1 MTTKTTRVY
10 HRLPY
15 HSIISMPGSLDR
27 AKDGPAPRPSN
38 YHQQYPHQNLSKHS
52 QASPSSSR
60 GDTMTK
66 KLLRATRPSKT
77 SPSSGPAS
85 LQTTTAA
92 SSNIIPLP
100 KSHIHR
106 TPSELQLADDMR
118 RAEYDD
124 VRMYARLVV
133 GMQSQIQRECLE
145 NGGVVHPLSQKSL
158 QGVVKTKQ
166 ANDEELMTMHDH
178 QHTHHSHHSD
188 PGGWAFNCIEEQED
202 ENAMEEMRASPSSQA
217 GGAVGHSADG
227 PTKSFLT
234 STCDDQ
240 DGDDCVFNLE
250 L

>member
-1 MTTKTTRVY
+1 MSSGKVHKTTRVY
-10 HRLPY
+10 PSPAKPFY
-15 HSIISMPGSLDR
+15 FISMPGSLDQV
-27 AKDGPAPRPSN
+27 KGDN
-38 YHQQYPHQNLSKHS
+38 QQFPPQNQSQS
-52 QASPSSSR
+52 QASPSVRS
-60 GDTMTK
+60 DAMTK
-66 KLLRATRPSKT
+66 KVLRATRPPP
-77 SPSSGPAS
+77 SPSSGPSS
-85 LQTTTAA
+85 LQTTA

-133 GMQSQIQRECLE
+133 GMQSQIQRECLV

-158 QGVVKTKQ
+158 QGVLKTKQ

-188 PGGWAFNCIEEQED
+188 PGGWGFNCIEEQD
-202 ENAMEEMRASPSSQA
+202 ENAVEEMMTSTSSQA
-217 GGAVGHSADG
+217 GGAGHNASMDAS
-227 PTKSFLT
+227 TRSFLA
-234 STCDDQ
+234 SSCDDQ
-240 DGDDCVFNLE
+240 DVDDCVFNLE

>member
-1 MTTKTTRVY
+1 
-10 HRLPY
+10 
-15 HSIISMPGSLDR
+15 
-27 AKDGPAPRPSN
+27 
-38 YHQQYPHQNLSKHS
+38 
-52 QASPSSSR
+52 
-60 GDTMTK
+60 MTK
-66 KLLRATRPSKT
+66 KVIRAKRPPKT
-77 SPSSGPAS
+77 SPSSGPSQA
-85 LQTTTAA
+85 TA

-133 GMQSQIQRECLE
+133 GMQSQIQRECLV
-145 NGGVVHPLSQKSL
+145 NGGVVNPLSQKSL

-178 QHTHHSHHSD
+178 EHSHQSD
-188 PGGWAFNCIEEQED
+188 FGEWGFSCIQEQD
-202 ENAMEEMRASPSSQA
+202 ENAVEETMVASQPLSSLQGEEA
-217 GGAVGHSADG
+217 KPYGSVDASQ
-227 PTKSFLT
+227 SFLA
-234 STCDDQ
+234 STGDEQ

>member
-1 MTTKTTRVY
+1 MTPKTTRVY

-15 HSIISMPGSLDR
+15 HSTISMSGSLDQVR
-27 AKDGPAPRPSN
+27 DGPAPRPPN
-38 YHQQYPHQNLSKHS
+38 HQHYPPQNHSHS
-52 QASPSSSR
+52 QSSPSSR

-66 KLLRATRPSKT
+66 KLLRAKRPTKT
-77 SPSSGPAS
+77 SPSSGPPS
-85 LQTTTAA
+85 LQTTA
-92 SSNIIPLP
+92 SSSIIPLP

-188 PGGWAFNCIEEQED
+188 PGGWGFGCIEEQD
-202 ENAMEEMRASPSSQA
+202 ENAAEEMMASPPSSQ
-217 GGAVGHSADG
+217 GGGVGHSASFDA
-227 PTKSFLT
+227 PSSKKSFLT

>member
-1 MTTKTTRVY
+1 
-10 HRLPY
+10 
-15 HSIISMPGSLDR
+15 MPGSLDQ
-27 AKDGPAPRPSN
+27 AKGDPFPRPP
-38 YHQQYPHQNLSKHS
+38 YQHFQPQNQSQS
-52 QASPSSSR
+52 QASPSVRS
-60 GDTMTK
+60 DAMTK
-66 KLLRATRPSKT
+66 KVVRATRPPPA
-77 SPSSGPAS
+77 PSSGPSS
-85 LQTTTAA
+85 LQTTTA

-133 GMQSQIQRECLE
+133 GMQSQIQRECLV

-188 PGGWAFNCIEEQED
+188 PGGWGFNCIEEQD
-202 ENAMEEMRASPSSQA
+202 EHAVEEMMTSSSSQG
-217 GGAVGHSADG
+217 GGAGHMASASMDAS
-227 PTKSFLT
+227 TKSFLT
-234 STCDDQ
+234 SSCDDQ

>member
-1 MTTKTTRVY
+1 MTPKTTRVY

-15 HSIISMPGSLDR
+15 HSTISMSGSLDQVR
-27 AKDGPAPRPSN
+27 DGPAPRPPN
-38 YHQQYPHQNLSKHS
+38 HQHYPPQNHSHS
-52 QASPSSSR
+52 QSSPSSR

-66 KLLRATRPSKT
+66 KLLRAKRPTKT
-77 SPSSGPAS
+77 SPSSGPPS
-85 LQTTTAA
+85 LQTTA
-92 SSNIIPLP
+92 SSSIIPLP

-188 PGGWAFNCIEEQED
+188 PGGWGFGCIEEQD
-202 ENAMEEMRASPSSQA
+202 ENAAEEMMASPLSQ
-217 GGAVGHSADG
+217 GGGVGHSASFDA
-227 PTKSFLT
+227 PSSKKSFLT

>member
-1 MTTKTTRVY
+1 MTPKTTRVY
-10 HRLPY
+10 HRLPF
-15 HSIISMPGSLDR
+15 HSISSMPGSLDGAR
-27 AKDGPAPRPSN
+27 DGPPRPPN
-38 YHQQYPHQNLSKHS
+38 YQPYNHSHS
-52 QASPSSSR
+52 QASPSSRS
-60 GDTMTK
+60 DTMTK

-77 SPSSGPAS
+77 SPSSGPPS
-85 LQTTTAA
+85 LQTTA

-133 GMQSQIQRECLE
+133 GMQTQIQRECLE

-188 PGGWAFNCIEEQED
+188 PGGWAFNCIEEQD
-202 ENAMEEMRASPSSQA
+202 ENAMEEMRASPSSQ
-217 GGAVGHSADG
+217 GGAVGQSVDG

-234 STCDDQ
+234 STCDGQ